1 MSYYTVPY
9 LFTDRYTN
17 SPFRRILPFYIHYQF
32 FVGKGFSPAV
42 CCLKILPS
50 LNAWKSFHS
59 ESAFL
64 FLQIFLLC
72 SSTYPHHTAFPDYR
86 SLKTT
91 EKKRPQFL
99 VTLVHQADNLA
110 LPFAL
115 LEANTF
121 LPPGVLILARKP

>member
-1 MSYYTVPY
+1 MLGN
-9 LFTDRYTN
+9 LF
-17 SPFRRILPFYIHYQF
+17 ILNPPSVSQN
-32 FVGKGFSPAV
+32 V
-42 CCLKILPS
+42 PS
-50 LNAWKSFHS
+50 L
-59 ESAFL
+59 L
-64 FLQIFLLC
+64 FLIAC
-72 SSTYPHHTAFPDYR
+72 STYYCKH
-86 SLKTT
+86 KTT